1 MDTNR
6 TFGVHFIEA
15 AMTLRVDYELII
27 DPPILED
34 KGGFILSF
42 ENLTFEAYMQP
53 YLENQGELD

>member
-42 ENLTFEAYMQP
+42 
-53 YLENQGELD
+53 